1 MSSWMETNGQRVRDE
16 LTKAGFVFDESGKID
31 FSKTD
36 IGNLN
41 QRFAYLTEEE
51 VRVLFEP
58 ADKYF
63 AECEEESADFDFSR
77 VAKLS
82 LSESTKVWME
92 IENETKSSVEIDLA
106 DIVDLH
112 ARAFIYLFNDAK
124 RDYSDMIDQIFTNGT
139 DKDYE
144 AIMYANAIINV
155 ILSYFLGDVRECAV
169 SEGYFCAGLSNG
181 ADIDND
187 LVEITT
193 LLLSAAHALHHANDN
208 INRNS

>member
-1 MSSWMETNGQRVRDE
+1 MSSWMETNGQRVREE

-31 FSKTD
+31 FSKMD
-36 IGNLN
+36 LDHLN
-41 QRFAYLTEEE
+41 QRFACLTEEE

-82 LSESTKVWME
+82 LSESTKVWFE
-92 IENETKSSVEIDLA
+92 IESETKGEINMA
-106 DIVDLH
+106 DITSLH

-155 ILSYFLGDVRECAV
+155 ILSYFLGDARECAV